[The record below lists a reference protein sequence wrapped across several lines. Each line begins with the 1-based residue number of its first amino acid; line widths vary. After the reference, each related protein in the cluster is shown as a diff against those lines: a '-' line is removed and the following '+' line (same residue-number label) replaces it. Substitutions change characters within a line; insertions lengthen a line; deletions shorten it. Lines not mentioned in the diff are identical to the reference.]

1 MKTGVIGLGAMG
13 ANMAR
18 RLAGAGHLQTVFNRT
33 RAKAEALAEACG
45 CGHAGSPAELAEQC
59 ELILICVSRDQDVLE
74 MINAIKARI
83 RPGAIVVDTSTV
95 SADTARRAA
104 ALLAEHEAA
113 FLDGPV
119 SGGVEGARRGSL
131 AMMVGGDA
139 EILARARPALDAIA
153 ANIAHIGPTGSGQA
167 SKAVNQIMVAGV
179 NQAVTEALAFGRGM
193 GLPMDKV
200 VDIIAGGAANERALA
215 GAGAG
220 NWFLEHRGKT
230 MLAGTYEPGFKLALH
245 HKDLEIC
252 RAMARS
258 LSENTLPII
267 EMTLSHYQKLME
279 EGHGDEDISALFRLK
294 QKNLS

>member
-33 RAKAEALAEACG
+33 RAKAKALAEACG

-95 SADTARRAA
+95 SADTARR
-104 ALLAEHEAA
+104 
-113 FLDGPV
+113 
-119 SGGVEGARRGSL
+119 GSL

-139 EILARARPALDAIA
+139 EILARARPALEAIA

-193 GLPMDKV
+193 GLPMDQV
-200 VDIIAGGAANERALA
+200 VDIIAGGA
-215 GAGAG
+215 AG

-252 RAMARS
+252 QAMARS
-258 LSENTLPII
+258 LSENALPII
-267 EMTLSHYQKLME
+267 EMTLIHYQELMD

>member
-18 RLAGAGHLQTVFNRT
+18 RLAGAGHLQMVFNRT

-74 MINAIKARI
+74 MVNAIKARI

-104 ALLAEHEAA
+104 AILAEHEAA
-113 FLDGPV
+113 FLDAPV

-139 EILARARPALDAIA
+139 EILAPARPALNAIA

-193 GLPMDKV
+193 GLPMDQV
-200 VDIIAGGAANERALA
+200 VDIIAGGA
-215 GAGAG
+215 AG

-252 RAMARS
+252 QAMAKS
-258 LSENTLPII
+258 LSENALPII
-267 EMTLSHYQKLME
+267 EMTLNHYQKLMD

>member
-33 RAKAEALAEACG
+33 RAKARTLAKACR
-45 CGHAGSPAELAEQC
+45 CGHAGSPAELAAQC

-74 MINAIKARI
+74 MVNAITAKI
-83 RPGAIVVDTSTV
+83 TPGAIVVDTSTV

-104 ALLAEHEAA
+104 AILAEHEAA

-119 SGGVEGARRGSL
+119 SGGVEGARHGSL
-131 AMMVGGDA
+131 AMMVGGD
-139 EILARARPALDAIA
+139 EQILARARPALNAIA
-153 ANIAHIGPTGSGQA
+153 ANISHIGPTGSGQA

-193 GLPMDKV
+193 GLPMDRV
-200 VDIIAGGAANERALA
+200 VDIIAGGA
-215 GAGAG
+215 AG

-230 MLAGTYEPGFKLALH
+230 MLAGSYEPGFKLALH
-245 HKDLEIC
+245 HKDLAIC
-252 RAMARS
+252 QAMVRS
-258 LSENTLPII
+258 LGENALPII
-267 EMTLSHYQKLME
+267 EMTLIHYQKLMD
-279 EGHGDEDISALFRLK
+279 EGYGDEDISALFRLK
-294 QKNLS
+294 QKNLC